1 MAKQQLTQEQKQ
13 GLNIRRLQQIGL
25 LALPI
30 EAMEQ
35 RIKDEISRNPALE
48 SDEPLHEPQP
58 EEEPLNEAPAE
69 EHDDD
74 LLPEERD
81 EDYYGDP
88 TYQYY
93 NESDTDN
100 YRENNFTGD
109 RNLLSDYLREQIP
122 SLNLT
127 EREALIA
134 DLVIGNIAE
143 DGYLRATNREI
154 SDWLVFNGAPEM
166 SDSEISAVI
175 SKVQTLDPVGVAGR
189 NLQEV
194 LLLQLERMAPSE
206 AVTVA
211 KEIVTH
217 HLDDFASRRFAKI
230 EEEKGW
236 SEELVAEAVAL
247 IKTLNPKPGNGFGSD
262 FDAIANRI
270 IPDFLVHVVGDDL
283 VVSINDDDFLP
294 NLRVSP
300 AYLALSKEKLSQNRK
315 KRSEQQFI
323 RKQVSHASWF
333 IDMIE
338 RRRNTLLHTMEC
350 IVSMQEDY
358 FRSGEPQDMKPLILK
373 DIADRVGYDVSTISR
388 ISNEKYVETDFGIY
402 SVKHFFSE
410 GVPDKWGNPVATHY
424 LKHLLVE
431 LIAAED
437 KRHPL
442 TDERLA
448 QKFDEL
454 GYPIA
459 RRTVAKYRDSLLIPP
474 ASKRKIVE

>member
-1 MAKQQLTQEQKQ
+1 
-13 GLNIRRLQQIGL
+13 
-25 LALPI
+25 
-30 EAMEQ
+30 MEV
-35 RIKDEISRNPALE
+35 ILSW
-48 SDEPLHEPQP
+48 
-58 EEEPLNEAPAE
+58 EENVFLW
-69 EHDDD
+69 
-74 LLPEERD
+74 
-81 EDYYGDP
+81 
-88 TYQYY
+88 
-93 NESDTDN
+93 
-100 YRENNFTGD
+100 
-109 RNLLSDYLREQIP
+109 
-122 SLNLT
+122 
-127 EREALIA
+127 
-134 DLVIGNIAE
+134 IAE

-166 SDSEISAVI
+166 SDNEISAVI
-175 SKVQTLDPVGVAGR
+175 RKVQSLDPAGVAGR

-206 AVTVA
+206 EVTVA

-410 GVPDKWGNPVATHY
+410 GVLDKWGNPVATHY